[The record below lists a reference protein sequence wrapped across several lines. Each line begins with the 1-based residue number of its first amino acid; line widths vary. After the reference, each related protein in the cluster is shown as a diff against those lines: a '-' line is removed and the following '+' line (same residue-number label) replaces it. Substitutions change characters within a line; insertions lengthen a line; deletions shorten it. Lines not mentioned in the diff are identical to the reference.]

1 MNTSGP
7 DTVQV
12 LDASLLSSIEEHATA
27 LARRAGSL
35 LMELF
40 QRDLQVQYK
49 SEGQKDPVTNADKQA
64 ETLVMDGIR
73 EKFPDHAILSEETPD
88 AQAQDSD
95 FFWVVDPLDGTSNYI
110 NRYPFFSVS
119 IGVLHRGVPV
129 AGALFIPWPLA
140 KGGHVIHASA
150 GNGAFAEDTP
160 VHVFD
165 QPEPTSTGLFMLPPS
180 TWAQFSVGKGLKGK
194 IGDMRITGSIA
205 YELALVASGALQYA
219 AFSAPK
225 IWDVAAGVLII
236 REAGGD
242 ALIHTSTRRWTSLRS
257 FLERSTGLP
266 PDGDLRKWGAGVLV
280 GNGPLV
286 KMVADNLRPR
296 RNLKR
301 WLRRLRVTRWVRA
314 RARGRSAP
322 GPAEEK
328 SGSPA
333 DRPHA
338 AGPHPPPNDSTKE

>member
-1 MNTSGP
+1 MNTPGSDP
-7 DTVQV
+7 VPV
-12 LDASLLSSIEEHATA
+12 LDASLLISIEEHATA

-49 SEGQKDPVTNADKQA
+49 SEGKKDPVTNADKQA
-64 ETLVMDGIR
+64 ETLVMEGIR
-73 EKFPDHAILSEETPD
+73 GKYPNHGILSEETPD
-88 AQAQDSD
+88 TQANNSD
-95 FFWVVDPLDGTSNYI
+95 FLWVIDPLDGTSNYI

-150 GNGAFAEDTP
+150 GNGAFADDTP

-180 TWAQFSVGKGLKGK
+180 TWAQFSVGKGLRGK
-194 IGDMRITGSIA
+194 IGDMRVTGSIA

-225 IWDVAAGVLII
+225 IWDVAAGILII
-236 REAGGD
+236 QEAGGN
-242 ALIHTSTRRWTSLRS
+242 ALAYTSTHRWTPLRS
-257 FLERSTGLP
+257 FLEQATGLSAN
-266 PDGDLRKWGAGVLV
+266 GDLRKWHAGVLV

-286 KMVADNLRPR
+286 KLVADNLRPR
-296 RNLKR
+296 RSLKR

-314 RARGRSAP
+314 RAKGRSVP
-322 GPAEEK
+322 SPAEGK
-328 SGSPA
+328 SGSQA

-338 AGPHPPPNDSTKE
+338 SGRHPPPNDSTRE